1 MSGIRLQWLAHN
13 RFEGVDGEGHAVVI
27 STEAPRDESGFKPTD
42 LLLLALAGCTSVDV
56 VGILQKKRQGLS
68 SLEVDLRGEQEAD
81 PPCAFRWIGMH
92 FRLQGTALTPEG
104 VRQAVELAE
113 GKYCSV
119 AASLR
124 PGVEIRTTFEI
135 VASGG

>member
-1 MSGIRLQWLAHN
+1 
-13 RFEGVDGEGHAVVI
+13 VI

>member
-1 MSGIRLQWLAHN
+1 MSGIRLQWLADD
-13 RFEGVDGEGHAVVI
+13 RFEGVDGEGHTLVI

-56 VGILQKKRQGLS
+56 VGILQKKRQGLT
-68 SLEVDLRGEQEAD
+68 SLEVDLRGEQD
-81 PPCAFRWIGMH
+81 VFRWMGMH
-92 FRLQGTALTPEG
+92 FRLQGKALTLEG
-104 VRQAVELAE
+104 ARQAVELAE

-124 PGVEIRTTFEI
+124 PGVEMRTTVEI
-135 VASGG
+135 VPSGG